1 MKEGVKGSRGQGSR
15 VRRQRI
21 VNLLPILLPLAV
33 LLFTPIS
40 VNAEDVVE
48 KKSYAIG
55 VILPLSGKYAS
66 FGEEALKGALLA
78 AGVFNKGADIPIE
91 IVVKDSKD
99 DPDAAAK
106 AVKELAEDER
116 VIAIIGPLLSVT
128 AFEAAKRAQGLK
140 MPIITLSQREG
151 LPQIGNYVFRNFMTQ
166 NMQARAAARYAAA
179 ALKFKRIAVF
189 YPDNQYGK
197 GLAAPFKDELK
208 MNNVEVVAEGTY
220 AEGQADFS
228 KEIRKLFKVKET
240 EKKEG
245 RRVVKTFNPMLSV
258 DALYMPDY
266 FDTVSIIASHL
277 AYFNIKGVRLLGSN
291 GWNSPRLVELGGK
304 YIEGAV
310 FVDSFFPFS
319 PRHETRLFVSKF
331 LETYGMQAGA
341 LEAEAYDAVSMIISV
356 LKNGNV
362 NREDVRNGLAKI
374 KDFKGAAGSIT
385 FNADRDALK
394 DLFILT
400 VRNGEIVQVN

>member
-1 MKEGVKGSRGQGSR
+1 MMKGLRVRGQGSR
-15 VRRQRI
+15 VRMLLFLPI
-21 VNLLPILLPLAV
+21 AYSLLPITLLF
-33 LLFTPIS
+33 FTPIFAY
-40 VNAEDVVE
+40 AEEAVE
-48 KKSYAIG
+48 KKSHAIG
-55 VILPLSGKYAS
+55 VILPLSGKYAG

-78 AGVFNKGADIPIE
+78 AGVFNKGIDIPIE

-106 AVKELAEDER
+106 AVKELAEDES
-116 VIAIIGPLLSVT
+116 VIAIVGPLLSVT
-128 AFEAAKRAQGLK
+128 AFEAAKKAQGLK
-140 MPIITLSQREG
+140 MPIITLSQRDG
-151 LPQIGNYVFRNFMTQ
+151 LPQIGDYVFRNFMTQ
-166 NMQARAAARYAAA
+166 NMQARAIARYAADT
-179 ALKFKRIAVF
+179 LKFKKVAVF

-208 MNNVEVVAEGTY
+208 MNNAEVAAEGTY
-220 AEGQADFS
+220 AEGQTDFS
-228 KEIRKLFKVKET
+228 KEIKKLFKVKET

-258 DALYMPDY
+258 DALYIPDY
-266 FDTVSIIASHL
+266 FDTASIIASHL

-304 YIEGAV
+304 YIEDAV
-310 FVDSFFPFS
+310 FVDSFFPSS
-319 PRHETRLFVSKF
+319 PRQETRLFVGKF

-341 LEAEAYDAVSMIISV
+341 LEAEAHDAVSMIISV
-356 LKNGNV
+356 LKNGNM
-362 NREDVRNGLAKI
+362 NREDVRNGLAKT

-385 FNADRDALK
+385 FDADGDALK

-400 VRNGEIVQVN
+400 VKNGEIVQLN